1 MSEHER
7 RRTPA
12 HSVDRPALRARLD
25 AGVPSPLS
33 LVVAPAG
40 AGKTVLLSQ
49 WAHARPDLAIAW
61 LDITTA
67 DVDADVLRQRFVDA
81 ITAIAPGFH
90 APIAP
95 TAASEGRLG
104 EPLLEDLA
112 AGLEDAG
119 QVVVIFD
126 DLDRLG
132 DAPLLTDLWRLVDL
146 LPPTTHFVFSARRDL
161 RLGWSRHRLE
171 HSLVEIRQRDLAFDD
186 PTTARVIE
194 AITGRPVSV
203 DTAAAVTE
211 HTEGWAVGVQLAA
224 LSLRFTADPGRIID
238 TLADTDRLVVD
249 YLSEEVLDAQS
260 ADRRTGLFRIAVLDE
275 FCAPLVDAILGAG
288 GAELIADLELDSM
301 FVVPVPGKPGWYRFH
316 QLFRHLLLL
325 QLRAHDAPAETHVLT
340 TAAAWAQAEGSQPEA
355 IEYYL
360 RARAWEPAID
370 CILAVDRV
378 DGESRQTASIAA
390 WLSRVPADVLAQ
402 RTEAELLLTIAQGLS
417 GQGTIAIDSLRTML
431 AERPLTTGE
440 RQVALTYLSACVY
453 LAPHPELFVDAAR
466 RALDLL
472 GRQPEAPLPN
482 LLGLTTRAA
491 LLLVARVSLGRA
503 LLLLGDLAGS
513 RRALR
518 DALHGDGIAYGP
530 YRVQAM
536 GSLALTEAL
545 SGRLVVAA
553 ELADDA
559 LRVAEELG
567 MLEHTAPADAYLAR
581 AIAAIR
587 RGEPDHGSFALAEG
601 TSRAASNDRSQLL
614 WLAHL
619 TAMIIDSPDSVN
631 GPPEPSGPAPPFVRQ
646 VAAALSLRQAR
657 LRGTPVL
664 PQTPAAH
671 WSMMAF
677 EEVAALLSLGQP
689 AQARARLAELDMTK
703 RTLAPMPTIERDL
716 LLGWACAIEGRG
728 AQSRTHLQSA
738 LTLAAP
744 ERLVYPFLEAGP
756 DVAHLIAELPGP
768 MDGFRQLVVSRGRAR
783 GVSRRR
789 QPLVDD
795 LTARELELLAYLPSR
810 LTCAEIAARSFVSI
824 NTIKTHLGHIY
835 RKLGVTSRDAAIE
848 RAADLGL
855 LDSSEVAPVA

>member
-1 MSEHER
+1 MPDHER
-7 RRTPA
+7 RRIPA
-12 HSVDRPALRARLD
+12 HTVDRPALRARLD
-25 AGVPSPLS
+25 AGLLSPLS
-33 LVVAPAG
+33 LIVAPAG

-49 WAHARPDLAIAW
+49 WAHARTDLPIAW
-61 LDITTA
+61 LDITDA
-67 DVDADVLRQRFVDA
+67 DVDANALRQRLIDA
-81 ITAIAPGFH
+81 ITAIAPGFD
-90 APIAP
+90 APISP
-95 TAASEGRLG
+95 AAAAEGRLG
-104 EPLLEDLA
+104 EPLLEELA
-112 AGLEDAG
+112 AGLADAG
-119 QVVVIFD
+119 PVVVIFD

-132 DAPLLTDLWRLVDL
+132 GGPLLTDLWRLVDL
-146 LPPTTHFVFSARRDL
+146 LPPGAHFVFSARRDL
-161 RLGWSRHRLE
+161 RLGWSRHRLQ

-194 AITGRPVSV
+194 AITRRPVPIE
-203 DTAAAVTE
+203 TAASVTE

-224 LSLRFTADPGRIID
+224 LSLRFTTDPRRLID

-249 YLSEEVLDAQS
+249 YLSEEVLDAQG
-260 ADRRTGLFRIAVLDE
+260 ADRRTSLFRIAVLDE
-275 FCAPLVDAILGAG
+275 FCAPLVDAVLGTG

-316 QLFRHLLLL
+316 QLFRNLLLL
-325 QLRAHDAPAETHVLT
+325 RLRAYDAPAEARVLI
-340 TAAAWAQAEGSQPEA
+340 AAADWNRADGSQAEA

-360 RARAWEPAID
+360 RAHAWES
-370 CILAVDRV
+370 AVDCVLTLER
-378 DGESRQTASIAA
+378 DDDERRQTAAIAA
-390 WLSRVPADVLAQ
+390 WLSRVPSEVLTH

-417 GQGTIAIDSLRTML
+417 GQGTVAIDALRAML
-431 AERPLTTGE
+431 AERALTTGE
-440 RQVALTYLSACVY
+440 RQVALTYLSSCVY
-453 LAPHPELFVDAAR
+453 LAPHPELFVDAAQ

-472 GRQPEAPLPN
+472 RRHPEAALPN
-482 LLGLTTRAA
+482 LLGLTSRGTLR
-491 LLLVARVSLGRA
+491 LVARVSLGRA

-518 DALHGDGIAYGP
+518 DALQGDGVAYGP

-567 MLEHTAPADAYLAR
+567 VLEHTAPADAYLAR

-587 RGEPDHGSFALAEG
+587 RGEPDHGAFALAEG
-601 TSRAASNDRSQLL
+601 TTRAASNDRSQLL

-619 TAMIIDSPDSVN
+619 TSMIIDTPDSAI
-631 GPPEPSGPAPPFVRQ
+631 GPPEPSSPAPPFVRQ

-657 LRGTPVL
+657 LRGAPAL
-664 PQTPAAH
+664 PPTPAAH

-677 EEVAALLSLGQP
+677 EEVAALLALGQP
-689 AQARARLAELDMTK
+689 AQARARLAELDMTE

-768 MDGFRQLVVSRGRAR
+768 LDGFRQLVVSRGRAR
-783 GVSRRR
+783 GMSRRR
-789 QPLVDD
+789 QPLADS
-795 LTARELELLAYLPSR
+795 LTARELELLAYLPTR
-810 LTCAEIAARSFVSI
+810 MTCAEIAARSFVSI

-835 RKLGVTSRDAAIE
+835 RKLGVTGRDAAIE
-848 RAADLGL
+848 RAVDLGL
-855 LDSSEVAPVA
+855 LDPSEVAPVG